1 MEEKT
6 KAEKKMLNVKALL
19 SSIFAKAIQSSYPD
33 CENLPIL
40 IQAAQN
46 DKFGDYQCNSAM
58 AIAKVCTPNFTC
70 DLSHMQA

>member
-1 MEEKT
+1 MEEKA
-6 KAEKKMLNVKALL
+6 KAEKRMLNVKALL
-19 SSIFAKAIQSSYPD
+19 SSVFAKAIESSYPE

-58 AIAKVCTPNFTC
+58 AIAKVCALNCTC
-70 DLSHMQA
+70 DLSLMQA